1 MEITFESGI
10 GSFLI
15 ERHLNKDRGSTQLK
29 IYNNQ
34 IIIIYLR
41 KNQMI
46 IEKILEKDMKKEL
59 TKEEVSKIHILFKN
73 GFYRNICTKER
84 GRTCTAYYDNYIK
97 SMNKYLENLI

>member
-59 TKEEVSKIHILFKN
+59 TKEEINKILIVFKN
-73 GFYRNICTKER
+73 GFYRNICIKDR
-84 GRTCTAYYDNYIK
+84 GMTCMTYYDNYIK
-97 SMNKYLENLI
+97 GMNKYFEI

>member
-1 MEITFESGI
+1 MEVTFESDI

-15 ERHLNKDRGSTQLK
+15 ERHLNKERGSTQLK

-46 IEKILEKDMKKEL
+46 IEKILEKDMKKKL
-59 TKEEVSKIHILFKN
+59 TKEEINKILIVFKN
-73 GFYRNICTKER
+73 GFYRNICIKDR
-84 GRTCTAYYDNYIK
+84 GMTSMAYYDNYIK
-97 SMNKYLENLI
+97 GMNKYFEI